1 MELKLFRNPLDQQF
15 PNSGNFEPASGWGGC
30 RGDQEAKLSL
40 W

>member
-15 PNSGNFEPASGWGGC
+15 PNSDDFDPASDWGGC
-30 RGDQEAKLSL
+30 RGDQVTKLSQ

>member
-1 MELKLFRNPLDQQF
+1 MELKLFRNPLGQQF
-15 PNSGNFEPASGWGGC
+15 PNSDDFDPASDWGDC